1 MGFGAYRSIPND
13 ARHFVRSNSLRD
25 ATIPSCMR
33 TGGVISELLTH
44 GEDII
49 YLATAAMLAT
59 TAVMLLATT
68 AWSLLR
74 ALRMSSVMTDS
85 LKALDSL
92 LLVLMIVELLHTIRL
107 FLVEHLLVAEPFL
120 IVALIAGVRRM
131 LILTTEASQYIQA
144 KPEQFRMAL
153 LEMALIMISFL
164 VIAWAIV
171 LLRGAPGI

>member
-1 MGFGAYRSIPND
+1 MQTS
-13 ARHFVRSNSLRD
+13 
-25 ATIPSCMR
+25 ATISD
-33 TGGVISELLTH
+33 LLTY
-44 GEDII
+44 GEDVI
-49 YLATAAMLAT
+49 YLATAALLAA

-68 AWSLLR
+68 ARSLLR
-74 ALRMSSVMTDS
+74 ALRMSAVMTES

-131 LILTTEASQYIQA
+131 LILTTEASQYIQT

-153 LEMALIMISFL
+153 LEMALIMVSFL
-164 VIAWAIV
+164 AIAWAIV
-171 LLRGAPGI
+171 LLRGAPGV